1 MKETTLH
8 IRIETELHE
17 KLKRLAKEDGRTVSG
32 LIRKVLE
39 DYAKPG
45 RIVPP
50 AR

>member
-1 MKETTLH
+1 MKEITLH
-8 IRIETELHE
+8 IRIETELHDR
-17 KLKRLAKEDGRTVSG
+17 LRQLAKADSRTVSG

>member
-1 MKETTLH
+1 MKEVVIH
-8 IRIETELHE
+8 IRIDAELQE